1 VSQTGGLTPILTFV
15 LTSRGRLIIVLFE
28 KSQCE
33 VLKMKKLIWLIVIL
47 CPLLLSAQEEGVPT
61 EPQNGIGMG
70 GMVGSIT
77 IGDQTYSQ
85 IRLMPEVT
93 FWKFGLGLDIDLLI
107 DSDGNVRREDWD
119 ETRDIINKIYYI
131 RFAQRGEPFYARVGG
146 FPFYTL
152 GHGLIM
158 KDYSNMLLYPNQ
170 RNIGAMMGFNLPLPL
185 KPGAEIFTSNVEKN
199 EILAANAHFEPLS
212 ISDIPLLSK
221 LSLGVSVVTDRNQY
235 GKYEDSDGDK
245 VPDVLDPNP
254 DLRNYTWDLDGDGI
268 NNDVDL
274 DMDGDGVL
282 DSPWVNEYVA
292 ETYPALLDSTLAALL
307 DNQIDS
313 LHRYGAKKDIKI
325 FSVDYDLPLIQTKLF
340 TLGHYA
346 EIAKIENYGSGFIF
360 PGFYTKFLIFNAN
373 LEFRKFEDKFIPA
386 YFDNLYDDQRS
397 YVVGDTIVTKD
408 MMLDYVKACYG
419 WYGSL
424 EANLF
429 NVIFMRAAYQDMY
442 GEEVQTGKS
451 LWAKVGLDPKIMP
464 KLREASVGYSQTN
477 VPYLSIDKLQTPSAQ
492 IDGKLAYGL
501 SDNTFLVGKY
511 SERYV
516 DLDGNG
522 KIKGKDETIKSMTFG
537 VEFQF

>member
-1 VSQTGGLTPILTFV
+1 MKKHIWLF
-15 LTSRGRLIIVLFE
+15 IVLF
-28 KSQCE
+28 
-33 VLKMKKLIWLIVIL
+33 
-47 CPLLLSAQEEGVPT
+47 PLLLLAQTEGTPT

-107 DSDGNVRREDWD
+107 DSEGNVRKEDWD
-119 ETRDIINKIYYI
+119 EARDMINKIYYI

-199 EILAANAHFEPLS
+199 EILAANAHFMPLS

-221 LSLGVSVVTDRNQY
+221 ISLGVSVVTDRNQY

-254 DLRNYTWDLDGDGI
+254 DSPNYLWDLDGDGLS
-268 NNDVDL
+268 NNPNPMNGQYDSES
-274 DMDGDGVL
+274 DMDIDGDGIL
-282 DSPWVNEYVA
+282 DSPGVNSLVE
-292 ETYPALLDSTLAALL
+292 ELLPNLPDSLATLL
-307 DNQIDS
+307 DNQIDP

-325 FSVDYDLPLIQTKLF
+325 FSVDYDLPLIQSKLF

-346 EIAKIENYGSGFIF
+346 EIAQIENYGSGFIF
-360 PGFYTKFLIFNAN
+360 PGFYSKFLIFNAN
-373 LEFRKFEDKFIPA
+373 LEFRRFGEKFIPA

-397 YVVGDTIVTKD
+397 YVIGDTIVTKD

-429 NVIFMRAAYQDMY
+429 NVIIMRAAYQDMY
-442 GEEVQTGKS
+442 GTDVQTGKS
-451 LWAKVGLDPKIMP
+451 LWAKVGLDPKIIP
-464 KLREASVGYSQTN
+464 KLREASVGYAQTN

-501 SDNTFLVGKY
+501 SENTFLVGKY
-511 SERYV
+511 TERYV

-522 KIKGKDETIKSMTFG
+522 KIKGKDETVKSMTFG